1 MNTDCLFCKIIAGE
15 IPAEKIYEDEQTLAF
30 LDITPVNK
38 GHTLVVPKKHSR
50 NLFDADDDTLAILL
64 PVAKKVVRALQKSIS
79 AKGVNIHINNEPAAG
94 QVIFHTH
101 LHIIPRFSED
111 GLHLWKGHPY
121 PEGEVR
127 ETAEKIKTA
136 LH

>member
-1 MNTDCLFCKIIAGE
+1 MNTNCLFCKIIGGE

-50 NLFDADDDTLAILL
+50 NLFDADDGTLASLL
-64 PVAKKVVRALQKSIS
+64 PAAKKIAHALQKSIG
-79 AKGVNIHINNEPAAG
+79 AEGVNIHINNEPSAG

-101 LHIIPRFSED
+101 IHIIPRFRDD
-111 GLHLWKGHPY
+111 GIIMWRGYSY
-121 PEGEVR
+121 PNDEMKEM
-127 ETAEKIKTA
+127 AERIQQA
-136 LH
+136 L

>member
-1 MNTDCLFCKIIAGE
+1 MNTNCLFCKIIGGE

-50 NLFDADDDTLAILL
+50 NLFDADDSTLASLL
-64 PVAKKVVRALQKSIS
+64 PAAKKIAHALQKSIG
-79 AKGVNIHINNEPAAG
+79 AEGVNININNEPSAG

-101 LHIIPRFSED
+101 IHVIPRFRED
-111 GLHLWKGHPY
+111 ELHLWKGHPY
-121 PEGEVR
+121 SDGEMQI
-127 ETAEKIKTA
+127 TASQIKNA